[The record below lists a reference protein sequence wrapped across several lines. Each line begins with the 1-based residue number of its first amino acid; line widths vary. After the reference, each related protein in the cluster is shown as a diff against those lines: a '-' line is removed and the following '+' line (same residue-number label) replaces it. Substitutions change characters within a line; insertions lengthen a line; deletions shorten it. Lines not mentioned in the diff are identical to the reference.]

1 MNENLHELDKPT
13 SNISV
18 LGLSPEPSTFGN
30 LKEKPSSFHLTSPMS
45 SNSLAELGAR
55 IICNQDTPHFL
66 QKQSQEPFIPKSQ
79 PKFSQQSLSHSS
91 DNLLTTQPKISTNK
105 LNNTNLNNI
114 TIYNL
119 EVFNVN
125 SDHLINSNFN
135 SENGINNSKLSQSN
149 QNFTHQTNV
158 YNSFYLSPKLKHK
171 DEIEPHLISQEIS
184 KDTLFHK
191 KNNNRLSNLRKGIH
205 DENGTD
211 VSIKKA
217 LHGMNGCTHIQ
228 KTSKYGRHINI
239 SNLKKL
245 NTSYSLQSVK
255 SPGSSKRLN
264 RLKMLNVIN
273 KNSFIS
279 RKTNPN
285 IKDNGNFYSS
295 DFTNN
300 NNNSTMQMKSV
311 IDSYIEDEYEDY
323 SGFED
328 ENSINKRSMNRLRL
342 TNIFNPYNTHHIAPS
357 ELNAVSQISEIDR
370 SNIFIRPAN
379 TFFKQFTNSQGS
391 SLIQGSPS
399 LNKAQFHYSK
409 TNKCD
414 KRNRNL
420 GLSRAVDVKT
430 CISCGFI
437 KGSSTISKQLAD
449 LMENI
454 KNSTND
460 NENSNANTNHSYHN
474 SFITYPNVMSF
485 IKGFSAFSY
494 KNQKKNNEDK
504 LCISIHCN
512 IPNSDKT
519 ADFFGIYDG
528 HCGSK
533 VAEYLAEK
541 VHVTILQHPKFL
553 SDTITAIQESIAL
566 IESEIIRDN
575 INLPID
581 SIEKSGACVLLMILV
596 NDLIY
601 FTNIGDS
608 RAIIGTD
615 SGLKLASLTIDHKP
629 NEINEEKRILQ
640 CGGKIEGF
648 LKNEPGRKLQKM
660 VYRTNPG
667 FLSVSRSIGD
677 VMTKL
682 SHLSGRECLQSAK
695 PDIFVLKNDK
705 DFDFILLA
713 SDGIFD
719 ELTNND
725 IACEIY
731 HTARDII
738 ESNKTFE
745 EFLRCS
751 IINLMKYAIEEG
763 AKGNLS
769 IIFIVF
775 DNLRKN
781 IEKHNLEKINLAIT
795 RLENTLMDGDKLYPG
810 IESKHLY
817 IFDKSEL
824 NKLPSTIAGTKITK
838 GNETSFLTSAH
849 NKSMISLRKIDCFA
863 NSKQG
868 SKLKLSFMS
877 RLKEKM
883 CCGFFS

>member
-1 MNENLHELDKPT
+1 MNENLHESHKP
-13 SNISV
+13 SSSISV
-18 LGLSPEPSTFGN
+18 LGLSPEGSNFVN
-30 LKEKPSSFHLTSPMS
+30 QKDKPTSCNFTSPMS
-45 SNSLAELGAR
+45 SNSLAELGSR

-66 QKQSQEPFIPKSQ
+66 RKQLQEPFIPKRQ

-91 DNLLTTQPKISTNK
+91 DNLLTTQPKVSTSK
-105 LNNTNLNNI
+105 LNNANLNNI

-119 EVFNVN
+119 EVFNV
-125 SDHLINSNFN
+125 SPEHLINSNFN
-135 SENGINNSKLSQSN
+135 SDSNGINNNKLNQSG
-149 QNFTHQTNV
+149 QNFTRQTNV
-158 YNSFYLSPKLKHK
+158 YNSFYLSPKVKHK
-171 DEIEPHLISQEIS
+171 DELDSHLISRQVS
-184 KDTLFHK
+184 KDTLFNK
-191 KNNNRLSNLRKGIH
+191 KSNNRLSNVKKGIH

-211 VSIKKA
+211 VTIKKA

-228 KTSKYGRHINI
+228 KTSKYGRHLNI
-239 SNLKKL
+239 SNIKKL
-245 NTSYSLQSVK
+245 NTSYSFQPGK
-255 SPGSSKRLN
+255 SPRSSKRLN
-264 RLKMLNVIN
+264 RLRMLNILN
-273 KNSFIS
+273 RNSFIS

-285 IKDNGNFYSS
+285 IKDNGNFYLN
-295 DFTNN
+295 DF
-300 NNNSTMQMKSV
+300 NNNSSTIQMKSV
-311 IDSYIEDEYEDY
+311 IDSYMEDEYENY
-323 SGFED
+323 SGFD
-328 ENSINKRSMNRLRL
+328 DDNSINKRSMNRLRL
-342 TNIFNPYNTHHIAPS
+342 TNIFNPYNTHHVAPS
-357 ELNAVSQISEIDR
+357 ELNAVSQISEIDK
-370 SNIFIRPAN
+370 SNIFIRPTN

-391 SLIQGSPS
+391 SLIQMSPS
-399 LNKAQFHYSK
+399 FSKKQFHYSK
-409 TNKCD
+409 TNKYD
-414 KRNRNL
+414 KRNRSL

-437 KGSSTISKQLAD
+437 KGTSTISKQLAD
-449 LMENI
+449 LMESVKHN
-454 KNSTND
+454 TND
-460 NENSNANTNHSYHN
+460 NDNSNSNTNHSYNN
-474 SFITYPNVMSF
+474 SFITHTNAMSF
-485 IKGFSAFSY
+485 IKGYSAFSY
-494 KNQKKNNEDK
+494 KNQKKYNEDK
-504 LCISIHCN
+504 LCINIHCSVPHSN
-512 IPNSDKT
+512 KT

-528 HCGSK
+528 HGGSK
-533 VAEYLAEK
+533 VAEYLADK
-541 VHVTILQHPKFL
+541 AHITILQHPKFL

-566 IESEIIRDN
+566 IENEIIRDN

-601 FTNIGDS
+601 FSNIGDS

-615 SGLKLASLTIDHKP
+615 SGLRLANLTIDHKP
-629 NEINEEKRILQ
+629 NEANEEKRILQ

-682 SHLSGRECLQSAK
+682 SHLCGRECLQSAK

-705 DFDFILLA
+705 DFDFIMLA
-713 SDGIFD
+713 SDGVFD

-731 HTARDII
+731 HTAKDII
-738 ESNKTFE
+738 ESNKPFE
-745 EFLRCS
+745 EFLRS
-751 IINLMKYAIEEG
+751 AIINLMKYAIEEG
-763 AKGNLS
+763 SKDNLS

-781 IEKHNLEKINLAIT
+781 IEKHNLDKINLAIT
-795 RLENTLMDGDKLYPG
+795 RLENTLMDGDKLYSG
-810 IESKHLY
+810 IDSKHLY

-824 NKLPSTIAGTKITK
+824 NNQLSTIAGTKITK
-838 GNETSFLTSAH
+838 GNDTSFLTSAH
-849 NKSMISLRKIDCFA
+849 NKSMISLRKIDCFT

-877 RLKEKM
+877 KLKEKM